1 MNHRAL
7 ARRVATH
14 PRALAG
20 ATLLCIAMACGDEA
34 RTRGRV
40 AADGR
45 QSNGDRVTD
54 SARVLRVCADPNNMP
69 FSNEARAGFENA
81 IVELLARELGAR
93 VEYTWWAQRRGFV
106 RNTLRAGSCDV
117 IPGVPASMEMTLATR
132 PYYRSSYMFVT
143 RRDANIR
150 FASLDDDQLRQLRVG
165 VQLIGDDYANSPP
178 AHALARRGIVQN
190 VRGYSVYGDY
200 NNPDP
205 PRRIVDAVA
214 NRDVDVAIAW
224 GPMAAYFAA
233 QSNVPLTLQAVTPEI
248 DIPFSPMVFDMA
260 MGVRRE
266 DISLRDELQRV
277 MDKRRVSI
285 DSILDAFHVPR
296 TAAPGAAVGTTRP
309 NPSNPSNPSRTPGPG
324 LQQHPARTAS
334 LPGR

>member
-1 MNHRAL
+1 MIQRWL
-7 ARRVATH
+7 ARRAAFVS
-14 PRALAG
+14 RALPG
-20 ATLLCIAMACGDEA
+20 STLLCMAMACGDG
-34 RTRGRV
+34 TRMHGEQPVLDTQRV
-40 AADGR
+40 SDNRGTDGTR
-45 QSNGDRVTD
+45 I
-54 SARVLRVCADPNNMP
+54 LRVCADPNNMP
-69 FSNEARAGFENA
+69 FSNEHRAGFENA
-81 IVELLARELGAR
+81 IVELIARELGAR

-143 RRDANIR
+143 RRDANVR
-150 FASLDDDQLRQLRVG
+150 FESLDDDQLRRLRVG

-205 PRRIVDAVA
+205 PRRIVDAVV
-214 NRDVDVAIAW
+214 NREVDVAIAW

-233 QSNVPLTLQAVTPEI
+233 QSPVPLTLQAVTPEI

-266 DISLRDELQRV
+266 DVSLRDELQRI
-277 MDKRRVSI
+277 MDTRRASI

-296 TAAPGAAVGTTRP
+296 IAAPGGAVNATRST
-309 NPSNPSNPSRTPGPG
+309 PSPTQEPRH
-324 LQQHPARTAS
+324 QQRPARTAS
-334 LPGR
+334 LSGR

>member
-1 MNHRAL
+1 VL
-7 ARRVATH
+7 QVIVASSLMMSCNIGND
-14 PRALAG
+14 A
-20 ATLLCIAMACGDEA
+20 
-34 RTRGRV
+34 RGRNT
-40 AADGR
+40 
-45 QSNGDRVTD
+45 SD
-54 SARVLRVCADPNNMP
+54 SARDEVAENAKGVRVLRVCADPNNLP

-81 IVELLARELGAR
+81 IVELIARELGAR

-117 IPGVPASMEMTLATR
+117 IPGVPSSMEMTLATR

-143 RRDANIR
+143 RRDAGR
-150 FASLDDDQLRQLRVG
+150 HFESLDDAQLRTLRIG

-200 NNPDP
+200 TKPDP
-205 PRRIVDAVA
+205 PSRIVEAVG
-214 NRDVDVAIAW
+214 NGEVDVAIAW

-233 QSNVPLTLQAVTPEI
+233 KSRVPLTLQPVTPEI
-248 DIPFSPMVFDMA
+248 DLPFTPMVFDMA

-266 DISLRDELQRV
+266 DVTLRDALQRV
-277 MDKRRVSI
+277 MDQRRVSI

-296 TAAPGAAVGTTRP
+296 AATPGQAISP
-309 NPSNPSNPSRTPGPG
+309 PSSPSSPSRIPAQDRQPR
-324 LQQHPARTAS
+324 PARTAS
-334 LPGR
+334 